1 MLDALRFGQEILQE
15 VYLAA
20 PRSRHFICSII
31 SIDQSINLYKSHL
44 TQQHLSFNSFKIA
57 HNPNNAF
64 VNSRQRTLSA

>member
-1 MLDALRFGQEILQE
+1 MLDALRFGQEIMQE

-44 TQQHLSFNSFKIA
+44 TQQQLLAANKME
-57 HNPNNAF
+57 
-64 VNSRQRTLSA
+64 